1 MEGKHYTLIL
11 LFLFSVVSTT
21 DVYARIKELTSDREA
36 KKVKDRR
43 PDPAR
48 SMNFNAHAVGIGI
61 GQTFLQGDFKDNGR
75 DNIGWELLYNYSAS
89 YSYDML
95 VTGHFSSHK
104 NLQRRTQLAG
114 LTVGIKARIFQ
125 FDSFAPFV
133 HGGLG
138 FYSPVLKRPMGEE
151 GVLTRS
157 RSQVTFGTQVGLG
170 AELTLNPS
178 FKMGLMGHYH
188 NPFDIKQDSGP
199 DVEGSYFKLLITFL
213 YVFQQ

>member
-1 MEGKHYTLIL
+1 MEGKHYALIL
-11 LFLFSVVSTT
+11 LFVFSVVSST

-43 PDPAR
+43 PSPAR
-48 SMNFNAHAVGIGI
+48 SMNFNAHAVGLGI
-61 GQTFLQGDFKDNGR
+61 GQTFLQGDFKENGR
-75 DNIGWELLYNYSAS
+75 DNIGWELLYNYTAS

-104 NLQRRTQLAG
+104 SLQRRTRLAG
-114 LTVGIKARIFQ
+114 LTVGIKARVFQ

-138 FYSPVLKRPMGEE
+138 FYSPVLKRN
-151 GVLTRS
+151 VNNDLVRS
-157 RSQVTFGTQVGLG
+157 GSQVTFGTHVGLG
-170 AELTLNPS
+170 VELTLNPN

-188 NPFDIKQDSGP
+188 NPFDIKQDNAP
-199 DVEGSYFKLLITFL
+199 DVEGTYFKLLITFL
-213 YVFQQ
+213 YTFRQ